1 MKTVRVLAA
10 IALLLSASVVMAADQ
25 KQMSVTVKETQ
36 VRATPSYLGKI
47 LAVLAYA
54 DKVTIQ
60 DQPADAP
67 KGWLKV
73 ATANGKIQGWVNLSA
88 LTTKDIVLKS
98 GTAASQTASSGDV
111 ALAGKGFNADVEAQY
126 KKDQKLDYTWV
137 DTMEGYQASPQ
148 AVSAFL
154 SQGGLTEQG
163 GAQ

>member
-10 IALLLSASVVMAADQ
+10 IALLLSAGMAIAADQ

-47 LAVLAYA
+47 LKVLVYG
-54 DKVTIQ
+54 DKVTIL

-67 KGWLKV
+67 KGWLKA
-73 ATANGKIQGWVNLSA
+73 ATTDGKIQGWVNVSA

-126 KKDQKLDYTWV
+126 KKEQNLDYAWV
-137 DTMEGYQASPQ
+137 DRMEAFQVDPQ
-148 AVSAFL
+148 VVSTFL
-154 SQGGLTEQG
+154 SQGGLSEAG